1 MSQLFNN
8 IYRFER
14 ELGKGGFG
22 TVFLAREDVSHR
34 EVAIKQLN
42 SQDADRQRAIIH
54 EMQMV
59 SRFNHPNIITYH
71 HHFSENGLL
80 FLVMEYCAGGSVRD
94 AIARRKISATEALN
108 WIQTLA
114 ETLDFVHKKLI
125 VHHDIKPDNIL
136 FTENGAIKLSDFGI
150 ANTGGGTLA
159 YMSPEALAWDERS
172 VDDPRVDIYA
182 LGVTLM
188 ELLTGQNPF
197 RYKSPEDLQA
207 MHVKGDFPIKS
218 LPGWQQEIILKA
230 INKVPELRFQSMG
243 DFAAAIKSKHVPLL
257 LDKDAIRAGQ
267 AAERAERS
275 LSTKKWTRAGS
286 LLEFAAQKYP
296 TNVNVLRALGR
307 FHLMQQK
314 IGRAKSAYEQAI
326 KLNPRIDVQK
336 DLGWINLALKDYPTA
351 ISLLSDHLHRN
362 PSDLEAHNLLL
373 QCFYET
379 NRHDV
384 AISLARSILDIE
396 PNNPC
401 FANNYYIA
409 SLLHKMGQKIP
420 PGDLLGEYTNEFIAY
435 NFSVVNESV
444 LTHAWHKSP
453 TLKSKL
459 LFMDYRFRKLTRSP
473 LFIADETAT
482 ENNPRQLN
490 KLIITFGRE
499 GYQANDIQV
508 AGSTSVSRRHCVIVN
523 CRDDV
528 WLYDLDSTGTQV
540 NGERVK
546 GKTPLIGRNIVR
558 VGSKEFV
565 ITNDKDNLI

>member
-1 MSQLFNN
+1 MPQTFNN

-34 EVAIKQLN
+34 FVAIKQLN
-42 SQDADRQRAIIH
+42 SQDATRQKAIVH

-59 SRFNHPNIITYH
+59 SRFNHPNIVTYH

-80 FLVMEYCAGGSVRD
+80 FLVMEYCSGGSLRD
-94 AIARRKISATEALN
+94 AHARQTVSPHAALTL
-108 WIQTLA
+108 IQTVA
-114 ETLDFVHKKLI
+114 ETLAFIHAKQI

-136 FTENGAIKLSDFGI
+136 ITDAGTVKISDFGI
-150 ANTGGGTLA
+150 ANTGAGTQA
-159 YMSPEALAWDERS
+159 YMSPEALAYDDRS
-172 VDDPRVDIYA
+172 VADPRVDIYA

-197 RYKSPEDLQA
+197 FYKTPEQIWA
-207 MHVKGDFPIKS
+207 MQDKSDFPIKS

-230 INKVPELRFQSMG
+230 INKVPELRFQSMS
-243 DFAAAIKSKHVPLL
+243 DFAAAIKSRHVPLI

-275 LSTKKWTRAGS
+275 LHTKKWTRAGS
-286 LLEFAAQKYP
+286 LLEYAAQKYP
-296 TNVNVLRALGR
+296 LNVNVLRALGR
-307 FHLMQQK
+307 YHLMQQK
-314 IGRAKSAYEQAI
+314 IQRAKGAFEQAI

-336 DLGWINLALKDYPTA
+336 ELGWINLALKDYPAA
-351 ISLLSDHLHRN
+351 ISLLGDHLHRN

-379 NRHDV
+379 DRYDV
-384 AISLARSILDIE
+384 AISLARSVLDIE
-396 PNNPC
+396 PANPC

-409 SLLHKMGQKIP
+409 TLLHRMGQKIP
-420 PGDLLGEYTNEFIAY
+420 PGDMLGAY
-435 NFSVVNESV
+435 SNDFVAHNAAIISD
-444 LTHAWHKSP
+444 LTLSHAWEKSP

-459 LFMDYRFRKLTRSP
+459 LFMDYRFRKLTRST
-473 LFIADETAT
+473 LFLSEDGTDPK
-482 ENNPRQLN
+482 NPRQLG
-490 KLIITFGRE
+490 KVVITFGRE
-499 GYQANDIQV
+499 GYRGNDVQV
-508 AGSTSVSRRHCVIVN
+508 AGSTTVSRRHCVIVN

-528 WLYDLDSTGTQV
+528 WLYDLESTGTYL

-546 GKTPLIGRNIVR
+546 GKAPLIGRNTIR
-558 VGSKEFV
+558 IGTKEIMV
-565 ITNDKDNLI
+565 MTDKDNLL

>member
-34 EVAIKQLN
+34 QVAIKQLN

-94 AIARRKISATEALN
+94 DITRRKIGATEALN

-114 ETLDFVHKKLI
+114 EALDFVHGKKI
-125 VHHDIKPDNIL
+125 IHHDIKPDNIL

-314 IGRAKSAYEQAI
+314 IGRAKNAYEQAI

-336 DLGWINLALKDYPTA
+336 DLGWINLALKDYPAA

-379 NRHDV
+379 DRHDV

-444 LTHAWHKSP
+444 LTHAWQKP
-453 TLKSKL
+453 PPLKSKL
-459 LFMDYRFRKLTRSP
+459 LF
-473 LFIADETAT
+473 
-482 ENNPRQLN
+482 
-490 KLIITFGRE
+490 
-499 GYQANDIQV
+499 
-508 AGSTSVSRRHCVIVN
+508 
-523 CRDDV
+523 
-528 WLYDLDSTGTQV
+528 
-540 NGERVK
+540 
-546 GKTPLIGRNIVR
+546 
-558 VGSKEFV
+558 
-565 ITNDKDNLI
+565 

>member
-1 MSQLFNN
+1 MPQLFNN

-34 EVAIKQLN
+34 QVAIKQLN

-94 AIARRKISATEALN
+94 AITRRKISATEALN

-114 ETLDFVHKKLI
+114 EALDFVHGKKI
-125 VHHDIKPDNIL
+125 IHHDIKPDNIL

-336 DLGWINLALKDYPTA
+336 DLGWINLSLKDYPTA

-379 NRHDV
+379 DRHDV

-490 KLIITFGRE
+490 RLIITFGRE

-528 WLYDLDSTGTQV
+528 WLYDLESTGTQV

-546 GKTPLIGRNIVR
+546 GKFPLIGRNIVR
-558 VGSKEFV
+558 VGNKDFV
-565 ITNDKDNLI
+565 ITADKYNLI

>member
-1 MSQLFNN
+1 MPQLFNN
-8 IYRFER
+8 VYRFER

-22 TVFLAREDVSHR
+22 TVFLAQEEISHR
-34 EVAIKQLN
+34 RVAIKQLN
-42 SQDADRQRAIIH
+42 SQDATRQKVIVH

-59 SRFNHPNIITYH
+59 SQFNHPNIVTYH
-71 HHFSENGLL
+71 HHFSETGLL

-94 AIARRKISATEALN
+94 VIGKRKVSPTEALN
-108 WIQTLA
+108 WIQTIAEALA
-114 ETLDFVHKKLI
+114 FVHAKQI
-125 VHHDIKPDNIL
+125 VHHDIKPDNLLI
-136 FTENGAIKLSDFGI
+136 TDNGMLKISDFGI
-150 ANTGGGTLA
+150 ANTVAGTRA
-159 YMSPEALAWDERS
+159 YMSPEALACDDAS
-172 VDDPRVDIYA
+172 VGDARVDIYA

-188 ELLTGQNPF
+188 ELLTGANPF
-197 RYKSPEDLQA
+197 FYKTPEEMQA
-207 MHVKGDFPIKS
+207 MHDQGDFPIKS

-243 DFAAAIKSKHVPLL
+243 DFAAAIKSKHVPLI

-267 AAERAERS
+267 VAERAERS

-362 PSDLEAHNLLL
+362 PSDLEGHNLLL

-379 NRHDV
+379 DRHEV

-409 SLLHKMGQKIP
+409 TLLHKMGQKIP
-420 PGDLLGEYTNEFIAY
+420 PGDLLGEYVNAFIAY
-435 NFSVVNESV
+435 NFSVVQESV
-444 LTHAWHKSP
+444 PTHAWDKSP

-473 LFIADETAT
+473 LFISDEPAT
-482 ENNPRQLN
+482 KKEPNQTSQLT
-490 KLIITFGRE
+490 ITFGRE
-499 GYQANDIQV
+499 GYKSNDV
-508 AGSTSVSRRHCVIVN
+508 LVTGGPNVSRRHCVVVN

-528 WLYDLDSTGTQV
+528 WLYDLESTGTYV
-540 NGERVK
+540 NGERIK
-546 GKTPLIGRNIVR
+546 GKCPLIGRSIVR
-558 VGSKEFV
+558 IGTREFV
-565 ITNDKDNLI
+565 ITADKGSLI

>member
-1 MSQLFNN
+1 MPSIFNN
-8 IYRFER
+8 IYQFER
-14 ELGKGGFG
+14 GLGKGGFG

-34 EVAIKQLN
+34 LVAIKQLN
-42 SQDADRQRAIIH
+42 SKDANKQNAIVH

-59 SRFNHPNIITYH
+59 SRLNHPNIVTYH

-80 FLVMEYCAGGSVRD
+80 FLVMEYCSGGSVRD
-94 AIARRKISATEALN
+94 AIRNRKLSQSDAFS

-114 ETLDFVHKKLI
+114 EGLDFVHGKKI
-125 VHHDIKPDNIL
+125 IHHDIKPDNIL
-136 FTENGAIKLSDFGI
+136 FAENGTIKLSDFGI

-159 YMSPEALAWDERS
+159 YMSPEALVGNEHIAA
-172 VDDPRVDIYA
+172 DPRVDIYA

-197 RYKSPEDLQA
+197 RLKSPEELQA
-207 MHVKGDFPIKS
+207 MRDKADFPIKS

-243 DFAAAIKSKHVPLL
+243 DFAAAIRSKHVPLL

-275 LSTKKWTRAGS
+275 LSTKKWIRAGS
-286 LLEFAAQKYP
+286 LLDFVAQKYP

-314 IGRAKSAYEQAI
+314 IALAKIAYEKAI
-326 KLNPRIDVQK
+326 KFNPRIDVQK
-336 DLGWINLALKDYPTA
+336 DLGWINLALKDYPSA

-379 NRHDV
+379 DRHEV
-384 AISLARSILDIE
+384 AISLARAILDIE

-409 SLLHKMGQKIP
+409 SLLHKKGQNIP
-420 PGDLLGEYTNEFIAY
+420 PGDLLGEYNNDFIDY
-435 NFSVVNESV
+435 NFSVVSESV
-444 LTHAWHKSP
+444 TSRTWQDASN
-453 TLKSKL
+453 LKSKL

-473 LFIADETAT
+473 VFISDEPTVQKK
-482 ENNPRQLN
+482 PRQVN

-499 GYQANDIQV
+499 GYQANDLQV
-508 AGSTSVSRRHCVIVN
+508 TGSTIVSRRHCVLVN

-528 WLYDLDSTGTQV
+528 WLYDLDSVGTYV

-546 GKTPLIGRNIVR
+546 GKLPLIGRNIVR

-565 ITNDKDNLI
+565 ITSDKDSLI

>member
-34 EVAIKQLN
+34 QVAIKQLN

-71 HHFSENGLL
+71 HHFSENSLL
-80 FLVMEYCAGGSVRD
+80 FLVMEFCAGGSVRD
-94 AIARRKISATEALN
+94 AITRRKISATEALN
-108 WIQTLA
+108 WIGTLA
-114 ETLDFVHKKLI
+114 EALDFVHCKKI
-125 VHHDIKPDNIL
+125 IHHDIKPDNIL

-150 ANTGGGTLA
+150 ANTGGGTRA
-159 YMSPEALAWDERS
+159 YMSPEALAWDENS
-172 VDDPRVDIYA
+172 VFDARVDIYA

-188 ELLTGQNPF
+188 ELLTGRNPF
-197 RYKSPEDLQA
+197 SYKSPEEVQA
-207 MHVKGDFPIKS
+207 LHDEADFPIKS

-230 INKVPELRFQSMG
+230 INKVPELRFQSMA

-275 LSTKKWTRAGS
+275 LSTRKWTRAGS
-286 LLEFAAQKYP
+286 LLKFAADKYP
-296 TNVNVLRALGR
+296 ANVNVLRALGR

-314 IGRAKSAYEQAI
+314 IGLAKSAYEKAI

-336 DLGWINLALKDYPTA
+336 DLGWINLALKYYPAA

-362 PSDLEAHNLLL
+362 PSDLEGHNLLL

-379 NRHDV
+379 DRYEV
-384 AISLARSILDIE
+384 AVDLARSILDIE
-396 PNNPC
+396 PANPC
-401 FANNYYIA
+401 FASNYYIA
-409 SLLHKMGQKIP
+409 TLLHKAGQPLP
-420 PGDLLGEYTNEFIAY
+420 PSALLGEYTNEFIAY
-435 NFSVVNESV
+435 NFSVVSEPVQTRS
-444 LTHAWHKSP
+444 WQSP
-453 TLKSKL
+453 ATMKAKL
-459 LFMDYRFRKLTRSP
+459 LFMDYRFLKLTRSP
-473 LFIADETAT
+473 LFISEEPTT
-482 ENNPRQLN
+482 EKKPRQLT
-490 KLIITFGRE
+490 KLIVTFGRE
-499 GYQANDIQV
+499 GYPVNDVMIP
-508 AGSTSVSRRHCVIVN
+508 GSSTVSRRHCVVVN
-523 CRDDV
+523 SRDDV
-528 WLYDLDSTGTQV
+528 WLYDLESTGTYV

-546 GKTPLIGRNIVR
+546 GKVPLVGRSIVR
-558 VGSKEFV
+558 IAGKEFV
-565 ITNDKDNLI
+565 VTNDKDYLL

>member
-1 MSQLFNN
+1 MSQLFSN

-188 ELLTGQNPF
+188 
-197 RYKSPEDLQA
+197 
-207 MHVKGDFPIKS
+207 
-218 LPGWQQEIILKA
+218 
-230 INKVPELRFQSMG
+230 
-243 DFAAAIKSKHVPLL
+243 
-257 LDKDAIRAGQ
+257 
-267 AAERAERS
+267 
-275 LSTKKWTRAGS
+275 
-286 LLEFAAQKYP
+286 
-296 TNVNVLRALGR
+296 
-307 FHLMQQK
+307 
-314 IGRAKSAYEQAI
+314 
-326 KLNPRIDVQK
+326 
-336 DLGWINLALKDYPTA
+336 
-351 ISLLSDHLHRN
+351 
-362 PSDLEAHNLLL
+362 
-373 QCFYET
+373 
-379 NRHDV
+379 
-384 AISLARSILDIE
+384 
-396 PNNPC
+396 
-401 FANNYYIA
+401 
-409 SLLHKMGQKIP
+409 
-420 PGDLLGEYTNEFIAY
+420 
-435 NFSVVNESV
+435 
-444 LTHAWHKSP
+444 
-453 TLKSKL
+453 
-459 LFMDYRFRKLTRSP
+459 
-473 LFIADETAT
+473 
-482 ENNPRQLN
+482 
-490 KLIITFGRE
+490 
-499 GYQANDIQV
+499 
-508 AGSTSVSRRHCVIVN
+508 
-523 CRDDV
+523 
-528 WLYDLDSTGTQV
+528 
-540 NGERVK
+540 
-546 GKTPLIGRNIVR
+546 
-558 VGSKEFV
+558 
-565 ITNDKDNLI
+565 

>member
-8 IYRFER
+8 IYQFER

-34 EVAIKQLN
+34 QVAIKQLN

-71 HHFSENGLL
+71 HHFSENSLL

-94 AIARRKISATEALN
+94 AITRRKISATEALN

-114 ETLDFVHKKLI
+114 EALDFVHGKKI
-125 VHHDIKPDNIL
+125 IHHDIKPDNIL

-159 YMSPEALAWDERS
+159 YMSPEALAWDEHS

-314 IGRAKSAYEQAI
+314 IGRAKNAYEQAI

-336 DLGWINLALKDYPTA
+336 DLGWINLALKDYPAA

-379 NRHDV
+379 DRHDV

-444 LTHAWHKSP
+444 LTHAWQKP
-453 TLKSKL
+453 PPLKSKL

-473 LFIADETAT
+473 LFIADEAAA
-482 ENNPRQLN
+482 EKKPRQLN

-499 GYQANDIQV
+499 GYQANDVQV
-508 AGSTSVSRRHCVIVN
+508 AGSTNVSRRHCVVVN

-528 WLYDLDSTGTQV
+528 WLYDLDSTGTHV

-546 GKTPLIGRNIVR
+546 GKLPLIGRNIVR
-558 VGSKEFV
+558 VGNKELI
-565 ITNDKDNLI
+565 ITSDKDNLI

>member
-1 MSQLFNN
+1 MPQTFNN
-8 IYRFER
+8 IYQFER

-34 EVAIKQLN
+34 QVAIKQLN

-94 AIARRKISATEALN
+94 AITRRKIGATEALN

-114 ETLDFVHKKLI
+114 EALDFVHGKKI
-125 VHHDIKPDNIL
+125 IHHDIKPDNIL

-197 RYKSPEDLQA
+197 RYKSPEDLEA

-336 DLGWINLALKDYPTA
+336 DLGWINLALKDYPAA

-379 NRHDV
+379 DRHDV
-384 AISLARSILDIE
+384 AMSLARSILDIE

-444 LTHAWHKSP
+444 LTHAWQKAP
-453 TLKSKL
+453 PLKSKL

-473 LFIADETAT
+473 LFIANEAAA
-482 ENNPRQLN
+482 EKKPRQLN

-499 GYQANDIQV
+499 GYQANDVQV
-508 AGSTSVSRRHCVIVN
+508 AGSTNVSRRHCVVVN

-528 WLYDLDSTGTQV
+528 WLYDLDSTGTHV

-546 GKTPLIGRNIVR
+546 GKLPLIGRNIVR
-558 VGSKEFV
+558 VGNKELV
-565 ITNDKDNLI
+565 ITSDKDNLI

>member
-1 MSQLFNN
+1 MPQTFNN
-8 IYRFER
+8 IYQFER

-34 EVAIKQLN
+34 QVAIKQLN

-94 AIARRKISATEALN
+94 AITRRKISATEALN

-114 ETLDFVHKKLI
+114 EALDFVHGKKI
-125 VHHDIKPDNIL
+125 IHHDIKPDNIL

-336 DLGWINLALKDYPTA
+336 DLGWINLALKDYPAA

-379 NRHDV
+379 DRHDV

-409 SLLHKMGQKIP
+409 SLLHKMGQKIS

-459 LFMDYRFRKLTRSP
+459 LFMDYRYRKLTRSP

-482 ENNPRQLN
+482 EKKPRQLN
-490 KLIITFGRE
+490 KLIVTFGRE
-499 GYQANDIQV
+499 GYRLNDVQV
-508 AGSTSVSRRHCVIVN
+508 AGNTNVSRRHCVVVN

-528 WLYDLDSTGTQV
+528 WLYDLDSTGTHV

-546 GKTPLIGRNIVR
+546 GKLPLIGRNIVR

-565 ITNDKDNLI
+565 ITSDKDNLL

>member
-1 MSQLFNN
+1 MPTVFNN

-34 EVAIKQLN
+34 LVAIKQLN
-42 SQDADRQRAIIH
+42 SQDA
-54 EMQMV
+54 
-59 SRFNHPNIITYH
+59 
-71 HHFSENGLL
+71 
-80 FLVMEYCAGGSVRD
+80 
-94 AIARRKISATEALN
+94 
-108 WIQTLA
+108 
-114 ETLDFVHKKLI
+114 
-125 VHHDIKPDNIL
+125 
-136 FTENGAIKLSDFGI
+136 
-150 ANTGGGTLA
+150 
-159 YMSPEALAWDERS
+159 
-172 VDDPRVDIYA
+172 IYA

-197 RYKSPEDLQA
+197 FYKTPEEIQA
-207 MHVKGDFPIKS
+207 MHDQGDFPIKS
-218 LPGWQQEIILKA
+218 LPGWQQEIILRA

-257 LDKDAIRAGQ
+257 LDRDAIHASQ

-314 IGRAKSAYEQAI
+314 IILAKSAYEHAI

-336 DLGWINLALKDYPTA
+336 DLGWINLALKDYPAA
-351 ISLLSDHLHRN
+351 ISLISDHLHRN

-379 NRHDV
+379 GRHEV
-384 AISLARSILDIE
+384 CISVARSILDIE

-409 SLLHKMGQKIP
+409 TLLHKMGQKIP
-420 PGDLLGEYTNEFIAY
+420 PADLLGEYTNEFIAY

-444 LTHAWHKSP
+444 LTHAWQKSP

-459 LFMDYRFRKLTRSP
+459 LFMDYRFGKLTRSP
-473 LFIADETAT
+473 LFISDDPTAKKT
-482 ENNPRQLN
+482 PTIN
-490 KLIITFGRE
+490 KIIITFGRE

-508 AGSTSVSRRHCVIVN
+508 AGSTSVSRRHCVVVN

-528 WLYDLDSTGTQV
+528 WLYDLESTGTRV

-546 GKTPLIGRNIVR
+546 GKLPLIGRNIVR

-565 ITNDKDNLI
+565 ITNDKDSLI

>member
-1 MSQLFNN
+1 MPQTFNN
-8 IYRFER
+8 IYRLER

-34 EVAIKQLN
+34 RVAIKQLN
-42 SQDADRQRAIIH
+42 SQDATRQAAIVH

-59 SRFNHPNIITYH
+59 SQFNHPNVVTYH

-94 AIARRKISATEALN
+94 AIESRKVTPAEALN
-108 WIQTLA
+108 WIQTIA
-114 ETLDFVHKKLI
+114 EALDFVHGKKI
-125 VHHDIKPDNIL
+125 IHHDIKPDNML
-136 FTENGAIKLSDFGI
+136 VTENGTLKLSDFGI
-150 ANTGGGTLA
+150 ANTGAGTRA
-159 YMSPEALAWDERS
+159 YMSPEALIWDVNS
-172 VDDPRVDIYA
+172 VLDARVDIYA

-197 RYKSPEDLQA
+197 FYKTAEEIQA
-207 MHVKGDFPIKS
+207 MHDQGDFPIKS
-218 LPGWQQEIILKA
+218 LPDWQQEIILKA

-314 IGRAKSAYEQAI
+314 IDRAKGAYEQAI

-336 DLGWINLALKDYPTA
+336 DLGWINLALKDYPAA
-351 ISLLSDHLHRN
+351 IALLSDHLHRN

-379 NRHDV
+379 DRHDV
-384 AISLARSILDIE
+384 AMSLARSILDIE

-409 SLLHKMGQKIP
+409 SLLQKMGQKIP

-435 NFSVVNESV
+435 NFSVVNETV
-444 LTHAWHKSP
+444 LTHGWQKSP
-453 TLKSKL
+453 PLKSKL
-459 LFMDYRFRKLTRSP
+459 LFMDYRFRKLTPSS
-473 LFIADETAT
+473 LFLSDTPKGPQK
-482 ENNPRQLN
+482 PRQVN
-490 KLIITFGRE
+490 KLILTFGRD
-499 GYQANDIQV
+499 GYRANDVQV
-508 AGSTSVSRRHCVIVN
+508 AGGPNVSRRHCVVVN

-528 WLYDLDSTGTQV
+528 WLYDLDSTGTSV
-540 NGERVK
+540 NGQRVK
-546 GKTPLIGRNIVR
+546 GKVPLVGRSIVR

-565 ITNDKDNLI
+565 ITNDKGNLL

>member
-1 MSQLFNN
+1 MDS
-8 IYRFER
+8 
-14 ELGKGGFG
+14 
-22 TVFLAREDVSHR
+22 D
-34 EVAIKQLN
+34 
-42 SQDADRQRAIIH
+42 
-54 EMQMV
+54 
-59 SRFNHPNIITYH
+59 
-71 HHFSENGLL
+71 
-80 FLVMEYCAGGSVRD
+80 
-94 AIARRKISATEALN
+94 
-108 WIQTLA
+108 LA
-114 ETLDFVHKKLI
+114 EALDFVHGKKI
-125 VHHDIKPDNIL
+125 IHHDIKPDNML
-136 FTENGAIKLSDFGI
+136 VAENGTLKISDFGI
-150 ANTGGGTLA
+150 ANIGGGTRA
-159 YMSPEALAWDERS
+159 YMSPEALTWDDNS
-172 VDDPRVDIYA
+172 VLDARVDIYA
-182 LGVTLM
+182 LGVTLL

-197 RYKSPEDLQA
+197 FYKTLEEIQA
-207 MHVKGDFPIKS
+207 MHDQGDFPIKS

-257 LDKDAIRAGQ
+257 LDKDAVRAGQ

-296 TNVNVLRALGR
+296 NNVNVLRALGG

-314 IGRAKSAYEQAI
+314 IGRAKSAYEKAI

-336 DLGWINLALKDYPTA
+336 DLGWINLALKDYPAA

-379 NRHDV
+379 DRHDV

-409 SLLHKMGQKIP
+409 TLLHKMGQKIP
-420 PGDLLGEYTNEFIAY
+420 PGDLLGEYTNAFIAY
-435 NFSVVNESV
+435 NYSVVNESV
-444 LTHAWHKSP
+444 LTHAWKQSP

-459 LFMDYRFRKLTRSP
+459 LFMDYRFRKLPRSQ
-473 LFIADETAT
+473 LFIADDPTAKK
-482 ENNPRQLN
+482 PRTIN

-499 GYQANDIQV
+499 GYQTNDVQV
-508 AGSTSVSRRHCVIVN
+508 AGSTSVSRRHCVVVN

-528 WLYDLDSTGTQV
+528 WLYDLESTGTYV
-540 NGERVK
+540 NNVRVK
-546 GKTPLIGRNIVR
+546 GKLPLIGRNIVR

-565 ITNDKDNLI
+565 IISDKDNLI

>member
-34 EVAIKQLN
+34 QVAIKQLN

-80 FLVMEYCAGGSVRD
+80 FLVMEFCAGGSVRD
-94 AIARRKISATEALN
+94 AITRRKISATEALN

-114 ETLDFVHKKLI
+114 EALDFVHGKKI
-125 VHHDIKPDNIL
+125 IHHDIKPDNIL

-197 RYKSPEDLQA
+197 RFKSPEDLQA

-336 DLGWINLALKDYPTA
+336 DLGWINLALKDYPAA

-379 NRHDV
+379 DRHDV

-444 LTHAWHKSP
+444 LSHAWQKAP
-453 TLKSKL
+453 PLKSKL

-473 LFIADETAT
+473 LFLADDAAAEKQ
-482 ENNPRQLN
+482 PRQLN

-499 GYQANDIQV
+499 GYQANDVQV
-508 AGSTSVSRRHCVIVN
+508 AGSTNVSRRHCVVVN

-528 WLYDLDSTGTQV
+528 WLYDLDSTGTHV
-540 NGERVK
+540 NGERVR
-546 GKTPLIGRNIVR
+546 GKLPLIGRNIVR
-558 VGSKEFV
+558 VGNKELI
-565 ITNDKDNLI
+565 ITSDKDNLI

>member
-1 MSQLFNN
+1 MPAVFNN

-14 ELGKGGFG
+14 LLGKGGFG
-22 TVFLAREDVSHR
+22 TVFLAREDVSNR
-34 EVAIKQLN
+34 LVAIKQLN
-42 SQDADRQRAIIH
+42 SQDATRQAAIVH

-59 SRFNHPNIITYH
+59 SQFNHPNIVTYH
-71 HHFSENGLL
+71 HQFSENGLL

-94 AIARRKISATEALN
+94 ALENRKVSATEALN
-108 WIQTLA
+108 WIQTIA
-114 ETLDFVHKKLI
+114 EALDFVHRKKI
-125 VHHDIKPDNIL
+125 IHHDIKPDNLLVAEHGTLKI
-136 FTENGAIKLSDFGI
+136 SDFGI
-150 ANTGGGTLA
+150 ANTGAGTRS
-159 YMSPEALAWDERS
+159 YMSPEALSSDDNS
-172 VDDPRVDIYA
+172 VLDTRVDIYA

-197 RYKSPEDLQA
+197 FYKTPEEIQA
-207 MHVKGDFPIKS
+207 MHDQGDFPIKS
-218 LPGWQQEIILKA
+218 LPRWQQEIILKA

-257 LDKDAIRAGQ
+257 LDKGAIRAGQ

-275 LSTKKWTRAGS
+275 LSTKKWSRAGS

-314 IGRAKSAYEQAI
+314 IGLAKSAYEQAI

-336 DLGWINLALKDYPTA
+336 ALGWINLALKEYPVA
-351 ISLLSDHLHRN
+351 ISLLTDHLHRN

-379 NRHDV
+379 DRYDV

-409 SLLHKMGQKIP
+409 TLLHKMGQKIP
-420 PGDLLGEYTNEFIAY
+420 PADLLGGYTNEFIDY
-435 NFSVVNESV
+435 NYSVVSESV
-444 LTHAWHKSP
+444 LTHAWQKHP

-459 LFMDYRFRKLTRSP
+459 LFMDYRFRKLTRSQ
-473 LFIADETAT
+473 LFISDDPNSRRPRTAY
-482 ENNPRQLN
+482 

-499 GYQANDIQV
+499 GCLVNDLQV
-508 AGSTSVSRRHCVIVN
+508 AGSSNVSRRHCVVVN

-528 WLYDLDSTGTQV
+528 WLYDLESTGTQV
-540 NGERVK
+540 NGQRVK

-558 VGSKEFV
+558 IGSKEFV
-565 ITNDKDNLI
+565 ITNDKDSLI

>member
-1 MSQLFNN
+1 MPQIFNK
-8 IYRFER
+8 IYQFER

-34 EVAIKQLN
+34 LVAIKQLN
-42 SQDADRQRAIIH
+42 SPDADRQKAIIH
-54 EMQMV
+54 EIQIV
-59 SRFNHPNIITYH
+59 SRFNLPNIVTYH

-80 FLVMEYCAGGSVRD
+80 FLVMEYCAGGNLRD
-94 AIARRKISATEALN
+94 AITRRKVSPTDALT

-114 ETLDFVHKKLI
+114 EALEFVHAKQI
-125 VHHDIKPDNIL
+125 IHHDIKPDNIL
-136 FTENGAIKLSDFGI
+136 FAENGTVKLSDFGI
-150 ANTGGGTLA
+150 ANTGAGTRA
-159 YMSPEALAWDERS
+159 YMSPEALSWDDSS
-172 VDDPRVDIYA
+172 VLDARVDIYA

-197 RYKSPEDLQA
+197 FYKTPEEIKA
-207 MHVKGDFPIKS
+207 MHDRGDFPIKS

-267 AAERAERS
+267 CAERAEKS
-275 LSTKKWTRAGS
+275 LSTRKWTRAGS

-296 TNVNVLRALGR
+296 NNVNVLRALGR

-314 IGRAKSAYEQAI
+314 IGRAKSAYELAI

-336 DLGWINLALKDYPTA
+336 DLGWINLALKDYPAA

-379 NRHDV
+379 DRHEV
-384 AISLARSILDIE
+384 AISVARSILDIE

-420 PGDLLGEYTNEFIAY
+420 PGDLLGEYTNVFIAY
-435 NFSVVNESV
+435 NYSVVSESV
-444 LTHAWHKSP
+444 P
-453 TLKSKL
+453 TWQSAATFKSKL
-459 LFMDYRFRKLTRSP
+459 LFMDYRFRKLAPGS
-473 LFIADETAT
+473 LFISEEGTDPRK
-482 ENNPRQLN
+482 PRQN
-490 KLIITFGRE
+490 NRLITAFGRE
-499 GYQANDIQV
+499 GYRVNDVQI
-508 AGSTSVSRRHCVIVN
+508 AGSTNVSRRHCVVVN
-523 CRDDV
+523 CREDV
-528 WLYDLDSTGTQV
+528 WLYDLDSTGTYV

-546 GKTPLIGRNIVR
+546 GKLALIGRNIVR
-558 VGSKEFV
+558 IGGKEFV
-565 ITNDKDNLI
+565 ITSDKENLI

>member
-1 MSQLFNN
+1 MAHLFNN
-8 IYRFER
+8 IYQFER

-22 TVFLAREDVSHR
+22 TVFLAREEVSHR

-94 AIARRKISATEALN
+94 VISRRKVSATEALN

-136 FTENGAIKLSDFGI
+136 FTDNGAIKLSDFGI

-159 YMSPEALAWDERS
+159 YMSPEALAWDARS

-197 RYKSPEDLQA
+197 YYKSPEELQA
-207 MHVKGDFPIKS
+207 MHEKGDFPIKS

-336 DLGWINLALKDYPTA
+336 DLGWINLALKDYPA
-351 ISLLSDHLHRN
+351 ALSLFSDHLHRN

-379 NRHDV
+379 DRHDV

-409 SLLHKMGQKIP
+409 TLLHKMGQKIP

-444 LTHAWHKSP
+444 LTHAWQKAP
-453 TLKSKL
+453 LLKSKL

-473 LFIADETAT
+473 LFIADEAGGAKK
-482 ENNPRQLN
+482 PRQLS
-490 KLIITFGRE
+490 KLIVTLGRE
-499 GYQANDIQV
+499 GYQANDVQV
-508 AGSTSVSRRHCVIVN
+508 AGSTNVSRRHCVVVN

-528 WLYDLDSTGTQV
+528 WLYDLDSTGTYV

-546 GKTPLIGRNIVR
+546 GKLPLIGRNIVR
-558 VGSKEFV
+558 VGSHEFV
-565 ITNDKDNLI
+565 ITSDKDNLI